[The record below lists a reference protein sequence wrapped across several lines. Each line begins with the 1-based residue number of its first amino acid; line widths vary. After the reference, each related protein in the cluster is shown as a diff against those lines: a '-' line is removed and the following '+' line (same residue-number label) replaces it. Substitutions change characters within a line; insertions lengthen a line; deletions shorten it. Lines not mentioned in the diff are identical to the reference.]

1 MKKISI
7 LVILFICVY
16 SVSLFAQE
24 SAAKTAEYPV
34 VFQPGEKI
42 VQVGLGFG
50 VPAVY
55 GDLAIP
61 PISVSFDIAKEIEGF
76 PISIGGLIGYTSS
89 EDRYTSGTYWWEWK
103 YSYLLIGGRAA
114 YHLKLESPKID
125 PYGGLMLGYYIVS
138 NSYDDNFD
146 DYYYGSN
153 YNASSSFMAY
163 GFYGG
168 ARYFFNPN
176 MAVYAE
182 LGYGFGYLNLGISYK
197 L

>member
-1 MKKISI
+1 MKKK
-7 LVILFICVY
+7 LLFLFLLTVIVVGLN
-16 SVSLFAQE
+16 
-24 SAAKTAEYPV
+24 AEYPTA
-34 VFQPGEKI
+34 FQPGEKI
-42 VQVGLGFG
+42 VQVGLGLG

-61 PISVSFDIAKEIEGF
+61 PISISFDMAKEIEGY
-76 PISIGGLIGYTSS
+76 PISFGGIIGYTSS

-114 YHLKLESPKID
+114 YHLKMDSAKID
-125 PYGGLMLGYYIVS
+125 PYGGLMIGYYIVS
-138 NSYDDNFD
+138 NTYDDNFD
-146 DYYYGSN
+146 DWYSNN

-168 ARYFFNPN
+168 ARYFFNPK

-182 LGYGFGYLNLGISYK
+182 LGYGFGYINLGISYK

>member
-7 LVILFICVY
+7 LVILLISIC

-24 SAAKTAEYPV
+24 TVTKTADYPV

-42 VQVGLGFG
+42 AQAGLGFG
-50 VPAVY
+50 MMGLY
-55 GDLAIP
+55 GDLVIP
-61 PISVSFDIAKEIEGF
+61 PISFSVDIAKEIEGF
-76 PISIGGLIGYTSS
+76 PLSFGGLIGIAKS
-89 EDRYTSGTYWWEWK
+89 EYD
-103 YSYLLIGGRAA
+103 YSYWTEEYKWTYTYIVIGGRAA
-114 YHLKLESPKID
+114 YHLKLDSPKID
-125 PYGGLMLGYYIVS
+125 PYGGVMLGYNIVS
-138 NSYDDNFD
+138 FTEPSGYSGTGYSSGSSYL
-146 DYYYGSN
+146 
-153 YNASSSFMAY
+153 MY

-168 ARYFFNPN
+168 ARYFFNPK

>member
-1 MKKISI
+1 MKKNGILIVLLISI
-7 LVILFICVY
+7 C

-24 SAAKTAEYPV
+24 SVTKVAEYPV

-42 VQVGLGFG
+42 VQAGLGFG
-50 VPAVY
+50 MMGLY
-55 GDLAIP
+55 GDIVIP
-61 PISVSFDIAKEIEGF
+61 PISFSVDIAKEIEGF
-76 PISIGGLIGYTSS
+76 PISFGGLIGIAKSEYDYGWYTN
-89 EDRYTSGTYWWEWK
+89 DYKWTYTYIVLGA
-103 YSYLLIGGRAA
+103 RAA

-125 PYGGLMLGYYIVS
+125 PYGGIMLGYNIVS
-138 NSYDDNFD
+138 FDEPSGWDPSY
-146 DYYYGSN
+146 N
-153 YNASSSFMAY
+153 YSGGDSYLMY

-168 ARYFFNPN
+168 ARYFFNPK